1 MSRSIVITGASR
13 GLGFCLASECLER
26 GDRVYGLVRSRP
38 EQLERL
44 QERFPQTLNLISC
57 DVGDTVSVEA
67 AGKELAGMLGHID
80 VLINN
85 AGVNLDVTNVTT
97 FEHTDF
103 DEAQKT
109 FNINTIGPMR
119 VVKALYP
126 LMGKDTLAV
135 AISSSAGSIAC
146 NDGIEVEYAY
156 RMSKTALNMGM
167 KLFSNTAKQ
176 KGVRTVLIDP
186 GWMHT
191 DMCGPA
197 APCDPADNARLILGV
212 LDRIGEYPENELFLS
227 YQGNPVP
234 W

>member
-1 MSRSIVITGASR
+1 MERNFVITGASR
-13 GLGFCLASECLER
+13 GLGFCMTRECLEK
-26 GDRVYGLVRSRP
+26 GERVYALVRSRS
-38 EQLERL
+38 EQLLKLKEQYPEAL
-44 QERFPQTLNLISC
+44 TLVTC
-57 DVGDTVSVEA
+57 DVGNTESVEA
-67 AGKELAGMLGHID
+67 AAKELQSMLEHID

-103 DEAQKT
+103 DETEKT
-109 FNINTIGPMR
+109 FNINTIGPLR

-126 LMGKDTLAV
+126 LLGAGSLAV
-135 AISSSAGSIAC
+135 SISSAAGSIAC
-146 NDGIEVEYAY
+146 NDNVEVEYAY

-167 KLFSNTAKQ
+167 KLFSNTARQ
-176 KGVRTVLIDP
+176 KGVRTVLIEP

-197 APCDPADNARLILGV
+197 APCDPEENAKLILGV
-212 LDRIGEYPENELFLS
+212 LERMEEYPEEQMFLN
-227 YQGNPVP
+227 YKGEPVP